1 MFPSGIAQILTLPK
15 YSLKQQTVIRIPRA
29 FLTVVIP
36 GVQRVLIRGRKLIE
50 EVTCRVLVTL
60 PITLGKV

>member
-1 MFPSGIAQILTLPK
+1 MFPSGIVQILTLPK